1 MKMHCEKEEEVI
13 RARAEGLLAGD
24 GEPARRL
31 TGGAALREHV
41 TLCPVCQEALF
52 LAELFE
58 RDQRALGAQAS
69 LPEADLIW
77 WKAQLRARREAVRRA
92 EAPVVFAEKAAW
104 VAGTLSAAGL
114 AAWQW
119 PAIRGWLALI
129 ASAPILDPHSEPLA
143 ALFVAG
149 LVSTLVLAGVSLYL
163 IWSEK

>member
-24 GEPARRL
+24 GEPASE
-31 TGGAALREHV
+31 GGAALREHV
-41 TLCPVCQEALF
+41 AACPICQEALF

-58 RDQRALGAQAS
+58 RDQRALGAQAP
-69 LPEADLIW
+69 LPEADLVW

-104 VAGTLSAAGL
+104 VTGALSAAGL

-129 ASAPILDPHSEPLA
+129 ASAPILGPHSEPLA

>member
-24 GEPARRL
+24 GESASAS
-31 TGGAALREHV
+31 GAALREHV

-52 LAELFE
+52 LAALFE

-69 LPEADLIW
+69 LPEADLVW

-119 PAIRGWLALI
+119 PAIRGWLAFI
-129 ASAPILDPHSEPLA
+129 ASTPTLDPHSEPLA

>member
-1 MKMHCEKEEEVI
+1 
-13 RARAEGLLAGD
+13 
-24 GEPARRL
+24 
-31 TGGAALREHV
+31 
-41 TLCPVCQEALF
+41 
-52 LAELFE
+52 
-58 RDQRALGAQAS
+58 
-69 LPEADLIW
+69 
-77 WKAQLRARREAVRRA
+77 LRARRETVRRA

-104 VAGTLSAAGL
+104 VTGALSAAGL

-129 ASAPILDPHSEPLA
+129 ASAPILGPHSEPLA